1 MAFSKQL
8 KNISV
13 SHSSGQVGVSLDY
26 ADAPSEHILLP
37 LVVAKKFRDKLD
49 QACELAS
56 HGRPPGD
63 DVALSDGGAMR
74 IFNPKEH

>member
-1 MAFSKQL
+1 MAFGKQL

-13 SHSSGQVGVSLDY
+13 SHLPGQVGVSLDY
-26 ADAPSEHILLP
+26 TDAPSEHILLP
-37 LVVAKKFRDKLD
+37 LSVATKFRDKFT
-49 QACELAS
+49 QACELAL